1 MGFLNNIFGKKE
13 NKKDGIQEFW
23 IWFTKN
29 EQAFFQTVKNS
40 DNIDQNFFSKLSPRI
55 DALRKE
61 LYFLTGMYNDNTAEL
76 VITPDGVVKNI
87 AFVEAIVDAAP
98 PLPNWKFTALKP
110 AIEDMEKFKIKM
122 YGFSFDINTMYFYPI
137 EHRYRPDDVDIIIVH
152 PDYTE
157 ENKAN
162 IAHGVEIFLD
172 NYIGELNSIITIDNL
187 NVTSSQQATGELIP
201 LIKLKDYLIWREKE
215 FIEKYTDIRHETE
228 NDSYAAFEGVLE
240 NDRPILAIINTT
252 LLDWD
257 GKASHPWIA
266 TLRINYDGTT
276 TNGMPDQKTYDLM
289 DKFEDEL
296 MVSLP
301 HDIGYLNIGRETA
314 DNLREVYL
322 ACTEFRK
329 SSQTIDQLITQ
340 YQNQLQIDYTIY
352 KDKYWKSFERFNRTV
367 E

>member
-13 NKKDGIQEFW
+13 NKIDNIQDFW
-23 IWFTKN
+23 NWFVKHERT
-29 EQAFFQTVKNS
+29 FFQIVKNS
-40 DNIDQNFFSKLSPRI
+40 DHIDQNFFSKLSPKI

-61 LYFLTGMYNDNTAEL
+61 LYFLTGMYSDDIAEL

-87 AFVEAIVDAAP
+87 AFVEALIDAAP
-98 PLPNWKFTALKP
+98 SLPNWKFTALKP
-110 AIEDMEKFKIKM
+110 AIEDMEKFKISM
-122 YGFSFDINTMYFYPI
+122 YGFSFDINEMHFYPI
-137 EHRYRPDDVDIIIVH
+137 EHIYRPDDVDIVITH
-152 PDYTE
+152 PEYTE

-187 NVTSSQQATGELIP
+187 NVTSSKQATGELIP

-215 FIEKYTDIRHETE
+215 FVEKYTDISHETE
-228 NDSYAAFEGVLE
+228 NDSYTAFEGMLE
-240 NDRPILAIINTT
+240 NDLPILAIINTT

-257 GKASHPWIA
+257 GKASHPWIVI
-266 TLRINYDGTT
+266 LRINYDGNA
-276 TNGMPDQKTYDLM
+276 TNGMPDQTTYDLM

-296 MVSLP
+296 MASLP
-301 HDIGYLNIGRETA
+301 CDSSFLNIGRETA

-329 SSQTIDQLITQ
+329 SSQTIDQLIML
-340 YQNQLQIDYTIY
+340 YQNNLQIDYTVY